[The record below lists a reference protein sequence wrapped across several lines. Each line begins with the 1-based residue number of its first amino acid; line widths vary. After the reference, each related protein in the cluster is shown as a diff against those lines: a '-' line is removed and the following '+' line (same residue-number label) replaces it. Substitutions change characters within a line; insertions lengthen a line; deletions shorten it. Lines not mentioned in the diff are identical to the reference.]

1 MGGVYNFLRASAAK
15 NNIQNDIILVDDL
28 IQRANSMAL
37 EAHLMA
43 HDAGVTSTELFTHLH
58 MFRRRTVLES
68 PTVDLPQR
76 DKDRLLVMSVG
87 GNELFGPDAR
97 KVHEWKRDTEE
108 EKIKLISTVFD
119 ERDQR
124 DKAKKKPSS
133 SESRPPR
140 SLSHRSPLDSI
151 SRPKPKDS
159 YKQQLGQ
166 SFRRSPKQSPSKNQT
181 FNRDKKTSSSNR
193 SDTLTK
199 DNAVRSGAQRGG
211 GGWKWPGPE
220 IG

>member
-1 MGGVYNFLRASAAK
+1 MGGVYNFLLKISRFLRASAPK
-15 NNIQNDIILVDDL
+15 NNIQNDITLVEDL

-43 HDAGVTSTELFTHLH
+43 HDAGVTSTELFTHPH

-76 DKDRLLVMSVG
+76 DKDGLLVMSLG
-87 GNELFGPDAR
+87 GKDLFGPDAR

-108 EKIKLISTVFD
+108 EKIKLISRVFD

-133 SESRPPR
+133 YENRPPR
-140 SLSHRSPLDSI
+140 SLWV
-151 SRPKPKDS
+151 
-159 YKQQLGQ
+159 G
-166 SFRRSPKQSPSKNQT
+166 
-181 FNRDKKTSSSNR
+181 
-193 SDTLTK
+193 
-199 DNAVRSGAQRGG
+199 VGGGVGGGWGVGGWVGG
-211 GGWKWPGPE
+211 GGWGGWGGWGGGGGGGGCGSGQGRK
-220 IG
+220 